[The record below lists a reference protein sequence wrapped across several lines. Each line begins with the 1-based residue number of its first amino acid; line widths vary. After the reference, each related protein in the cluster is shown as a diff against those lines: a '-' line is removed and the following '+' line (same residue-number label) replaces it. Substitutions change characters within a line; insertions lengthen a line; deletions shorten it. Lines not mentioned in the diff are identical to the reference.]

1 MKALLQVDPAEA
13 APLWRQ
19 IEEGVR
25 RLVASGGLSAG
36 ALMPSVRDLAR
47 ELGVNPNT
55 VVKAYQHLVE
65 AGLLAVRRGDGTYV
79 ADSPPGFRAS
89 ERALLLREGALRFAS
104 MALTTG
110 ADLPEATTF
119 LATAWKSLK
128 PSRVGGKP

>member
-1 MKALLQVDPAEA
+1 MKTLLQVDPAEA

-65 AGLLAVRRGDGTYV
+65 AGVLAVRRGDGTYV

-89 ERALLLREGALRFAS
+89 ERAALLREGALRFAS
-104 MALTTG
+104 TALSLGT
-110 ADLPEATTF
+110 DLPEATAS
-119 LATAWKSLK
+119 LAGAWKALK
-128 PSRVGGKP
+128 PARTGGKS

>member
-1 MKALLQVDPAEA
+1 MKAILQVDPSAA

-25 RLVASGGLSAG
+25 RLVATGGLGAG

-65 AGLLAVRRGDGTYV
+65 AGVLNVRRGDGTYV
-79 ADSPPGFRAS
+79 AERPPGFSAA
-89 ERALLLREGALRFAS
+89 ERSAMLREGALRFA
-104 MALTTG
+104 
-110 ADLPEATTF
+110 
-119 LATAWKSLK
+119 ATAQTISATLPDASTALASAWKTFQPVRRGEKS
-128 PSRVGGKP
+128 

>member
-36 ALMPSVRDLAR
+36 ALVPSVRDLAR

-65 AGLLAVRRGDGTYV
+65 AGVLAVRRGDGTYV
-79 ADSPPGFRAS
+79 ADSPPAFRAS
-89 ERALLLREGALRFAS
+89 ERAALLREGALRFAS
-104 MALTTG
+104 MAMTTG
-110 ADLPEATTF
+110 ADLPEATTV
-119 LATAWKSLK
+119 LAAAWKSLK
-128 PSRVGGKP
+128 PSRAGGKS

>member
-1 MKALLQVDPAEA
+1 MKSLLQVDPSEA

-36 ALMPSVRDLAR
+36 GLMPSVRDLAR

-65 AGLLAVRRGDGTYV
+65 AGVLSVRRGDGTYV
-79 ADSPPGFRAS
+79 ADSPPGFKAS
-89 ERALLLREGALRFAS
+89 ERAALLREGALRYAS
-104 MALTTG
+104 TALTTG
-110 ADLPEATTF
+110 ADLPEATTC
-119 LATAWKSLK
+119 LGAAWKSLK
-128 PSRVGGKP
+128 PSRAGGKS

>member
-1 MKALLQVDPAEA
+1 MKTLLQVDPAEA

-47 ELGVNPNT
+47 DLGVNPNT

-65 AGLLAVRRGDGTYV
+65 AGVLSVRRGDGTYV
-79 ADSPPGFRAS
+79 ADSPPAFRAS
-89 ERALLLREGALRFAS
+89 ERATLLREGALRFAS
-104 MALTTG
+104 SALTTG

-119 LATAWKSLK
+119 LAAAWKALK
-128 PSRVGGKP
+128 PSRAGGKS

>member
-1 MKALLQVDPAEA
+1 MKAILQVNPSEA

-65 AGLLAVRRGDGTYV
+65 AGVLSVRRGDGTYV

-104 MALTTG
+104 TALITG

-128 PSRVGGKP
+128 PSRAGGKP

>member
-1 MKALLQVDPAEA
+1 MKTLLQVDPAEA

-47 ELGVNPNT
+47 DLGVNPNT

-65 AGLLAVRRGDGTYV
+65 AGVLSVRRGDGTYV
-79 ADSPPGFRAS
+79 ADSPPAFRAS
-89 ERALLLREGALRFAS
+89 ERAALLREGALRFAAT
-104 MALTTG
+104 ALTTG

-119 LATAWKSLK
+119 LAAAWKALK
-128 PSRVGGKP
+128 PSRAGGKS

>member
-65 AGLLAVRRGDGTYV
+65 AGVLAVRRGDGTYV
-79 ADSPPGFRAS
+79 ADSPPGFKAS
-89 ERALLLREGALRFAS
+89 ERAALLREGALRFAS
-104 MALTTG
+104 VAMTTG
-110 ADLPEATTF
+110 VDLPEANHS
-119 LATAWKSLK
+119 LAAAWKTLK
-128 PSRVGGKP
+128 PSRTGGKS

>member
-1 MKALLQVDPAEA
+1 MKTLLQVDPAEA

-65 AGLLAVRRGDGTYV
+65 AGVLAVRRGDGTYV
-79 ADSPPGFRAS
+79 AETPPGFRAA
-89 ERALLLREGALRFAS
+89 ERAALLREGALRFAAT
-104 MALTTG
+104 ALSIG
-110 ADLPEATTF
+110 AGLPEANAS
-119 LATAWKSLK
+119 LAGAWKALK
-128 PSRVGGKP
+128 PFRTGGKS